1 MSATPP
7 HGSSPSRPAGSNA
20 SGSTGQHSAA
30 PADAPSAGRNS
41 IIAVTALPLLVV
53 IAGVLGF
60 FTPDTFTPL
69 APTITWALG
78 VVMFFMGLTL
88 TLPDFARIA
97 RRPWIGVLGVVTQF
111 IAMPLL
117 GLLVVT
123 VFQLPADIAV
133 GVILVGCAPGGTASN
148 VVTYLAKGDT
158 ALSVS
163 ITTLSTLLAPVLT
176 PLLTLWLA
184 GSYMDVPFWSMFV
197 SICQTVLV
205 PVIIGVIV
213 RVAAST
219 FVDKISPVLPWLAS
233 TAIAYIVAIVV
244 AGSAD
249 SIATA
254 GILVLL
260 AAVTHNVL
268 GLGVGYGVAAAC
280 RLDTPTRRA
289 LSFEVGL
296 QNSGLAS
303 TLATTYFSPLAA
315 LPGAVFSVWHNVSG
329 ALLASIFARRPY
341 SFPPTPAAAGSAQ
354 RSAAADARS

>member
-1 MSATPP
+1 MTET
-7 HGSSPSRPAGSNA
+7 SPSKA
-20 SGSTGQHSAA
+20 AA
-30 PADAPSAGRNS
+30 PTADRNS

-60 FTPDTFTPL
+60 LTPETFTSL

-97 RRPWIGVLGVVTQF
+97 KKPWIAALGVVTQF

-117 GLLVVT
+117 GLFVVT
-123 VFQLPADIAV
+123 VFGLPAEIAV

-184 GSYMDVPFWSMFV
+184 GSYMEVPFWSMFI
-197 SICQTVLV
+197 SICQTVLL
-205 PVIIGVIV
+205 PVIVGVIV
-213 RVAAST
+213 RLVASK
-219 FVDKISPVLPWLAS
+219 FVDSISAILPWLAS
-233 TAIAYIVAIVV
+233 FAIAYIVSIVV
-244 AGSAD
+244 AGSAG

-260 AAVTHNVL
+260 AVITHNVL
-268 GLGVGYGVAAAC
+268 GLGIGYAVAAAC

-341 SFPPTPAAAGSAQ
+341 GHPPVDQAAGEPTADDERRAETPATE
-354 RSAAADARS
+354 R

>member
-1 MSATPP
+1 MSSNPQPPSSSSQSPTPP
-7 HGSSPSRPAGSNA
+7 PQAGGSS
-20 SGSTGQHSAA
+20 A
-30 PADAPSAGRNS
+30 PAPQQPNSDRSS
-41 IIAVTALPLLVV
+41 IIAVTALPVLVV

-60 FTPDTFTPL
+60 LSPDSFTPL
-69 APTITWALG
+69 APSITWALG
-78 VVMFFMGLTL
+78 IVMFFMGLTL

-97 RRPWIGVLGVVTQF
+97 KKPWIAALGVVTQF
-111 IAMPLL
+111 VAMPLL

-123 VFQLPADIAV
+123 LYGLPPEIAV

-148 VVTYLAKGDT
+148 VVTFLAKGDT

-205 PVIIGVIV
+205 PVIVGVIV
-213 RVAAST
+213 RLMASK
-219 FVDKISPVLPWLAS
+219 FVDKISPILPWFAS
-233 TAIAYIVAIVV
+233 IAIAYIVAIVV
-244 AGSAD
+244 AGSAA

-254 GILVLL
+254 GLLVLL
-260 AAVTHNVL
+260 AVITHNIL
-268 GLGVGYGVAAAC
+268 GLGIGYGVAAAC

-289 LSFEVGL
+289 MTFEVGL

-329 ALLASIFARRPY
+329 ALLASVFARRPY
-341 SFPPTPAAAGSAQ
+341 GKPPREQAAGDSRAQ
-354 RSAAADARS
+354 AAR

>member
-1 MSATPP
+1 MSHTPA
-7 HGSSPSRPAGSNA
+7 HQA
-20 SGSTGQHSAA
+20 SGGNAA
-30 PADAPSAGRNS
+30 PAADRSS
-41 IIAVTALPLLVV
+41 IIAVTALPVLVV

-60 FTPDTFTPL
+60 LLPDAFTPL
-69 APTITWALG
+69 APSITWALG

-97 RRPWIGVLGVVTQF
+97 KRPWIAVLGVVTQF
-111 IAMPLL
+111 VAMPLL

-123 VFQLPADIAV
+123 VYSLPPEIAV

-148 VVTYLAKGDT
+148 VVTYLSKGDT

-163 ITTLSTLLAPVLT
+163 ITTLSTLCAPVLT

-205 PVIIGVIV
+205 PVIVGVIV
-213 RVAAST
+213 RVFASKLI
-219 FVDKISPVLPWLAS
+219 DRISPVLPWLAS
-233 TAIAYIVAIVV
+233 IAIAYIVAIVV

-254 GILVLL
+254 GVLVLL
-260 AAVTHNVL
+260 AVVTHNLL

-341 SFPPTPAAAGSAQ
+341 GKPPVDASDREPAV
-354 RSAAADARS
+354 ADASSGGATSR

>member
-1 MSATPP
+1 MSDTPTPP
-7 HGSSPSRPAGSNA
+7 RSA
-20 SGSTGQHSAA
+20 S
-30 PADAPSAGRNS
+30 ADAPTADRSS
-41 IIAVTALPLLVV
+41 IIAVTALPVLVV
-53 IAGVLGF
+53 IAGVLGLLL
-60 FTPDTFTPL
+60 PDAFTPL

-97 RRPWIGVLGVVTQF
+97 KRPWVAVLGVVTQF
-111 IAMPLL
+111 VAMPLL

-123 VFQLPADIAV
+123 VYGLPAEIAV

-184 GSYMDVPFWSMFV
+184 GSYMDVPFGSMFI

-205 PVIIGVIV
+205 PVIVGVLV
-213 RVAAST
+213 RVFASKV
-219 FVDKISPVLPWLAS
+219 VDAIAPVLPWLAS
-233 TAIAYIVAIVV
+233 IAIAYIVSIVV
-244 AGSAD
+244 AGSAG

-254 GILVLL
+254 GVLVLL
-260 AAVTHNVL
+260 AVVTHNVL
-268 GLGVGYGVAAAC
+268 GLAVGYGVATAC

-329 ALLASIFARRPY
+329 ALLASVFARRPY
-341 SFPPTPAAAGSAQ
+341 GKPPVDAPERVSVGASGSADGG
-354 RSAAADARS
+354 ADR

>member
-1 MSATPP
+1 
-7 HGSSPSRPAGSNA
+7 N
-20 SGSTGQHSAA
+20 
-30 PADAPSAGRNS
+30 
-41 IIAVTALPLLVV
+41 
-53 IAGVLGF
+53 
-60 FTPDTFTPL
+60 PL
-69 APTITWALG
+69 APSITWSLG

-88 TLPDFARIA
+88 TLPDFTRIA
-97 RRPWIGVLGVVTQF
+97 KRPWIAVLGVVTQF
-111 IAMPLL
+111 VAMPLL

-123 VFQLPADIAV
+123 VYGLPAEIAV

-163 ITTLSTLLAPVLT
+163 VTTLSTLLAPILT

-197 SICQTVLV
+197 TICQTVLG
-205 PVIIGVIV
+205 PVIVGVII
-213 RVAAST
+213 RVVASNL
-219 FVDKISPVLPWLAS
+219 VDRISPVLPWLAS
-233 TAIAYIVAIVV
+233 IAIAYIVAIVV
-244 AGSAD
+244 AGSAE

-254 GILVLL
+254 D
-260 AAVTHNVL
+260 VL

-329 ALLASIFARRPY
+329 ALLASVFARRPY
-341 SFPPTPAAAGSAQ
+341 GKPPVDGLLGETEPAAAVSENLG
-354 RSAAADARS
+354 R

>member
-1 MSATPP
+1 MTDAPSHQSPASA
-7 HGSSPSRPAGSNA
+7 
-20 SGSTGQHSAA
+20 AA
-30 PADAPSAGRNS
+30 PAADRSS
-41 IIAVTALPLLVV
+41 IIAVTALPVLVV

-60 FTPDTFTPL
+60 FLPDAFTPL
-69 APTITWALG
+69 APSITWALG

-97 RRPWIGVLGVVTQF
+97 KRPWIAVLGVVTQF
-111 IAMPLL
+111 VAMPLL

-123 VFQLPADIAV
+123 VYSLPPEIAV

-163 ITTLSTLLAPVLT
+163 ITTLSTLCAPILT

-205 PVIIGVIV
+205 PVIVGVII
-213 RVAAST
+213 RVLASDL
-219 FVDKISPVLPWLAS
+219 VDKISPVLPWLAS
-233 TAIAYIVAIVV
+233 VAIAYIVAIVV

-254 GILVLL
+254 GVLVLL
-260 AAVTHNVL
+260 AVVTHNVL
-268 GLGVGYGVAAAC
+268 GLGVGY
-280 RLDTPTRRA
+280 LA
-289 LSFEVGL
+289 LPVTMRNVGDLLWRFEVERL
-296 QNSGLAS
+296 PPAV
-303 TLATTYFSPLAA
+303 AEAHLAA
-315 LPGAVFSVWHNVSG
+315 REGVQRS
-329 ALLASIFARRPY
+329 Y
-341 SFPPTPAAAGSAQ
+341 SFAAVHARLG
-354 RSAAADARS
+354 RSYVDDKVRAARDVVEDWVKQGK

>member
-1 MSATPP
+1 M
-7 HGSSPSRPAGSNA
+7 
-20 SGSTGQHSAA
+20 
-30 PADAPSAGRNS
+30 
-41 IIAVTALPLLVV
+41 TALPVLVILAG
-53 IAGVLGF
+53 IAGFLS
-60 FTPDTFTPL
+60 PDTFTPL
-69 APTITWALG
+69 APTITWSLG

-97 RRPWIGVLGVVTQF
+97 KRPWVVVLGVVTQYV
-111 IAMPLL
+111 AMPLL

-123 VFQLPADIAV
+123 VYSLPPEIAV

-205 PVIIGVIV
+205 PVIVGVLV
-213 RVAAST
+213 RLVASRL
-219 FVDKISPVLPWLAS
+219 VDRIAPVLPWLAS
-233 TAIAYIVAIVV
+233 IAIAYIVAGS
-244 AGSAD
+244 AGS
-249 SIATA
+249 IASA

-260 AAVTHNVL
+260 AVITHNLL
-268 GLGVGYGVAAAC
+268 GLGVGYGVATAC

-289 LSFEVGL
+289 LAFEVGL

-329 ALLASIFARRPY
+329 AVLASIFARLPY
-341 SFPPTPAAAGSAQ
+341 GKPPAEATEQSRTPQSA
-354 RSAAADARS
+354 

>member
-1 MSATPP
+1 MSDSSTPP
-7 HGSSPSRPAGSNA
+7 P
-20 SGSTGQHSAA
+20 SGSQQTPNPQSQTGQTPTSSTQA
-30 PADAPSAGRNS
+30 PRSDRSS
-41 IIAVTALPLLVV
+41 IIAVTALPVLVV

-60 FTPDTFTPL
+60 LSPDTFTPL
-69 APTITWALG
+69 APTITWSLG

-97 RRPWIGVLGVVTQF
+97 KKPWIAALGAATQY

-123 VFQLPADIAV
+123 LFGLPAEIAV

-205 PVIIGVIV
+205 PVIVGVLV
-213 RVAAST
+213 RVVASKL
-219 FVDKISPVLPWLAS
+219 VDAIAPILPWLAS
-233 TAIAYIVAIVV
+233 IAIAYIVAIVV

-249 SIATA
+249 SIASA
-254 GILVLL
+254 GLLVLL
-260 AAVTHNVL
+260 AVITHNVL
-268 GLGVGYGVAAAC
+268 GLGIGYGVAAAC

-329 ALLASIFARRPY
+329 ALLASVYARRPY
-341 SFPPTPAAAGSAQ
+341 STPPREQPGENSSSQEAAL
-354 RSAAADARS
+354 